1 MAGGDIPG
9 WKKYFNWRGGQNVKA
24 TLISLFQGGKIA
36 GVSFLNFHAMDSI
49 IIIII
54 IIATWKKNTIR
65 IGEKKILVQE
75 DSSGFL
81 LFSKR
86 IIINFDRD

>member
-24 TLISLFQGGKIA
+24 TLIPLFQGGKIA
-36 GVSFLNFHAMDSI
+36 GVSFLNFHAVDS

>member
-24 TLISLFQGGKIA
+24 TLIPLFQGGKIA
-36 GVSFLNFHAMDSI
+36 GVSFLNFHAVDSI

-54 IIATWKKNTIR
+54 IIAWKKTR
-65 IGEKKILVQE
+65 LEKK
-75 DSSGFL
+75 SWFKSL
-81 LFSKR
+81 LDFYYFP
-86 IIINFDRD
+86 NE